1 MNWGFDMTEQL
12 NERTI
17 LLAEMVL
24 GILSADDR
32 LSRDELRALRDMAP
46 QYINQL
52 NGQLFDRMLDGF
64 NGVPEFYLA
73 SKKLNNVLSN
83 EEKIGYYN
91 FFEAIAESDELD
103 PREEELLNQLKGTW
117 GIK

>member
-1 MNWGFDMTEQL
+1 MKEQL

-52 NGQLFDRMLDGF
+52 NKQLFDRMIDGF

-73 SKKLNNVLSN
+73 SKKLNDVLGN
-83 EEKIGYYN
+83 EEKIGCYN
-91 FFEAIAESDELD
+91 FFEAIAKSDGFD
-103 PREEELLNQLKGTW
+103 HREEALLNQLIKTW
-117 GIK
+117 GIKQ